1 MAGVG
6 LVKMIP
12 GMNPKKM
19 QKMMNQMGMKQEEI
33 PASEVIIKGPKEI
46 IIKNPHVLKVNMMGQ
61 ETYQITGEAS
71 EGSGISKDDVLTVS
85 TQAAVSEEDA
95 QKALEESDGD
105 LAEAI
110 MKLQK

>member
-1 MAGVG
+1 MVGVG

-33 PASEVIIKGPKEI
+33 PASEVIIRGPKEI

-61 ETYQITGEAS
+61 ETYQITGESS
-71 EGSGISKDDVLTVS
+71 EGKGISKDDVLTVS